1 MGAGFTWWADAR
13 CDSLS
18 KTLTY
23 YSSFFLLFF
32 SFSLFLFSAESDTC
46 DAIPLMYAT
55 ELAPATVSDYRQK
68 SMLLERLR
76 ASRYLY
82 GAPPLLRQALLQ
94 FLVGQFHVNFTLLW
108 PDVQRT
114 AAVWAEAWPE
124 EFWAVLQAKIQTVSD
139 AASRISQ
146 QLRGDVAMHLAAHL
160 EVKSADGLRPLLK
173 ALQSLPTLNDLCE
186 SYYDRLLRAR
196 IRPQPTE
203 VRELETAAGDA
214 GQLFART
221 LEGTASHL
229 QTRVDVMKVH
239 SLLLQLMAKMPSFCE
254 RYNRCVCVGELRE
267 VNALSSIAAIS
278 EGVSYDACG
287 SCFEFNPIDPTF
299 PQRLCH
305 HVSRACALGLF
316 HRF

>member
-1 MGAGFTWWADAR
+1 LCWLLG
-13 CDSLS
+13 SLS
-18 KTLTY
+18 KTLT
-23 YSSFFLLFF
+23 FIFLFLLFF
-32 SFSLFLFSAESDTC
+32 FFPALAESDTC
-46 DAIPLMYAT
+46 DALPLMYAT
-55 ELAPATVSDYRQK
+55 ELAPATVPDYRQK

-82 GAPPLLRQALLQ
+82 GAPPLLRQAMLQ

-146 QLRGDVAMHLAAHL
+146 QLRGDVATHLAAHR
-160 EVKSADGLRPLLK
+160 EVKSADGLRPLLE
-173 ALQSLPTLNDLCE
+173 ALQSLPSLSDLCE

-196 IRPQPTE
+196 LRPQPTE
-203 VRELETAAGDA
+203 VRELGASAGDA

-239 SLLLQLMAKMPSFCE
+239 SLLLQLMAKMPNFCE
-254 RYNRCVCVGELRE
+254 RYNRCVDVFKPRE
-267 VNALSSIAAIS
+267 VNTRASSS
-278 EGVSYDACG
+278 QYFWACFVMRAPRA
-287 SCFEFNPIDPTF
+287 SKFDPIYPSF
-299 PQRLCH
+299 SQRLCH
-305 HVSRACALGLF
+305 HVSDTCALGLF